1 MEFVGLEIIAL
12 LTSPVILLGA
22 AALALVFLS
31 GLAAEVQ
38 LYFEDLSHGW
48 KARYLNSRPRSP
60 RSRTQVAAEL
70 GIDQ

>member
-12 LTSPVILLGA
+12 LTSPVILLCA

-38 LYFEDLSHGW
+38 LYFEDLSHGNP
-48 KARYLNSRPRSP
+48 L
-60 RSRTQVAAEL
+60 
-70 GIDQ
+70 